1 MKNQY
6 STNKKEEL
14 ETFISTHWNEVN
26 DYIDSR
32 MSELPT
38 PIYSSVDIRE
48 SSTKFAPVDMNI
60 YPAGFNNLCL
70 LDLDY
75 SSEVFKETIE
85 KDFPNETIRTIG
97 IIPES
102 HTKNLFYLD
111 HLAYLKKTLDDAG
124 YQALFIGL
132 DKALFDSDSDQDK
145 ISLISH
151 SKFEIEIYNGKI
163 NDGVFYAGDSALDL
177 CILNHDQSNPLNIE
191 WDQIKTPVIPT
202 PHIGWFRRQ
211 KNEHFKIYDK
221 VIQEFAIK
229 FSINPDLMMAKYK
242 TVEGVDFSKK
252 EGLEELGEKVD
263 ELISELPDNSKV
275 FVKASQG
282 TYGMGISVVSSGK
295 EMVAMNRKKRDK
307 MNIGKNKI
315 KFTSVIIQEGVDSM
329 VKYDDMAAEVAIYLV
344 GGKAVGGFVRANSK
358 KDAQE
363 NLNST
368 GMMFRKYCI
377 SEIRQNNDSQTKEA
391 IYTVIARLSTM
402 AGAMEIKDVQQK
414 QYSK

>member
-1 MKNQY
+1 MKYQY
-6 STNKKEEL
+6 NTKSEL
-14 ETFISTHWNEVN
+14 ETFISSHWNEIN
-26 DYIDSR
+26 DYIDNS
-32 MSELPT
+32 MLELPT

-70 LDLDY
+70 LDLDH
-75 SSEVFKETIE
+75 SSEVFKQTIE
-85 KDFPNETIRTIG
+85 KDFPNQTIKAIG

-111 HLAYLKKTLDDAG
+111 HLAYLQKTLNDAG
-124 YQALFIGL
+124 YQVYFIGL
-132 DKALFDSDSDQDK
+132 DPALFEDQQEK

-151 SKFEIEIYNGKI
+151 SKFEIEIFKEKVI
-163 NDGVFYAGDSALDL
+163 DGVLHAGKVALDL
-177 CILNHDQSNPLNIE
+177 CILNNDQSTPLNIE
-191 WDQIKTPVIPT
+191 WAEIKTPVVPT

-211 KNEHFKIYDK
+211 KNDHFKIYRK
-221 VIQEFAIK
+221 IIKAFAAH
-229 FSINPDLMMAKYK
+229 FSINPDLLMAKYK
-242 TVEGVDFSKK
+242 TLEGVDFSTK

-263 ELISELPDNSKV
+263 ELLSELPEDSKV

-295 EMVAMNRKKRDK
+295 EMVEMNRKKRDK

-329 VKYDDMAAEVAIYLV
+329 IKYDEMAAEVAIYLV

-358 KDAQE
+358 KDAQA
-363 NLNST
+363 NLNSS
-368 GMMFRKYCI
+368 GMVFQKYCI
-377 SEIRQNNDSQTKEA
+377 SEIRQNNDFQTKEA
-391 IYTVIARLSTM
+391 VYTVIARLSTM
-402 AGAMEIKDVQQK
+402 AGAMEIKDVLERK
-414 QYSK
+414 